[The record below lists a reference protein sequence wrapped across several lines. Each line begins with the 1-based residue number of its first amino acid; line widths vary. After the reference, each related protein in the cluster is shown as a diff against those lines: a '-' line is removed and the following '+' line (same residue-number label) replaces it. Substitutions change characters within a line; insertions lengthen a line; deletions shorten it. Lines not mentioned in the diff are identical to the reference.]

1 MDSEE
6 GCFLPWLVPAAMPA
20 GHGKESVVLNVV
32 VVVVTTLIL
41 LS

>member
-6 GCFLPWLVPAAMPA
+6 GCFLPSIIPAAMPA
-20 GHGKESVVLNVV
+20 GHGKESVVLNAG
-32 VVVVTTLIL
+32 VVVVTTLVL